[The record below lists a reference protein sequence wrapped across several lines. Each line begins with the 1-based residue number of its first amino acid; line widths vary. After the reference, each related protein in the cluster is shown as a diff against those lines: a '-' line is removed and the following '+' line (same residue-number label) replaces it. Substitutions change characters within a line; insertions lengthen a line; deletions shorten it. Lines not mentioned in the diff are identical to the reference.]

1 MAERR
6 SLSRR
11 VSLCSLVG
19 ALMTAVLA
27 YGGDSLATAGLIA
40 LVAVFVW
47 VTLGRKPSMEIV
59 VRDGR
64 VASLRGVAK
73 AQSRRVTEFLERDVA
88 FNGDLKVR
96 GGRDANGVLRIS
108 FRGDIDRGTQQQIRN
123 YLKMV
128 L

>member
-6 SLSRR
+6 YFYASYLNALLS
-11 VSLCSLVG
+11 V
-19 ALMTAVLA
+19 ALMTAVLTF
-27 YGGDSLATAGLIA
+27 GSHSVATAGLIA

-73 AQSRRVTEFLERDVA
+73 AQTRRVTEFLERDVA

-108 FRGDIDRGTQQQIRN
+108 FRGNIDRGTQQQIRN